1 MDSKKYLSD
10 WYDAIGFLEQIPGRE
25 KILDGAP
32 IPMLQKDLVR
42 EIKAQKNDGTM
53 DYRHIFTALCVV
65 VALDQEFPYA
75 DIYLK
80 FLKENEEDAIRAMD
94 QQLAQALKGQETES
108 IYLMARAKEYV
119 RGNINDRLETTYAME
134 GIYNQHFQK
143 GEDLSDLLKEITQRY
158 EAIIEEDGNCA
169 EAYAAL
175 GRLYEAQAL
184 YIKAKFYDEKALIL
198 AEDDLL
204 KEQMRRALERVE
216 EPAAIDGAK
225 TYLHYGKYEDAI
237 RTIQSLDSQ
246 YTEPATCAHIL
257 GMAYYGLR
265 DMDKAIAFLK
275 DAASHGEDGEIEN
288 DLAIALA
295 AVGREKEAV
304 DILSKLI
311 GRESDN
317 RTAYMN
323 RGILH
328 YRKEAFSEA
337 LNDFEKAY
345 QLASDPDVWA
355 LIEQTR
361 KLADSSK

>member
-10 WYDAIGFLEQIPGRE
+10 WYDAIGFLEQISGRE

-65 VALDQEFPYA
+65 VALDPDFPYA
-75 DIYLK
+75 DVYLK
-80 FLKENEEDAIRAMD
+80 FLKENEGDAIPAIE
-94 QQLAQALKGQETES
+94 QQLALALKENES
-108 IYLMARAKEYV
+108 ESVYLMARARECV
-119 RGNINDRLETTYAME
+119 RGTIDDRLETTYAME
-134 GIYNQHFQK
+134 GIYNKHWQE
-143 GEDLSDLLKEITQRY
+143 GEDLSDLLKEIIRRY
-158 EAIIEEDGNCA
+158 EAVIEEDENCA

-184 YIKAKFYDEKALIL
+184 YIKAKFYDEKALKL
-198 AEDDLL
+198 AEDELL
-204 KEQMRRALERVE
+204 KEQMRRAIERVE

-237 RTIQSLDSQ
+237 YTIQSLDSK

-265 DMDKAIAFLK
+265 EIEKAVAYLEE
-275 DAASHGEDGEIEN
+275 AASHGEDGEIEN

-295 AVGREKEAV
+295 ASGRETEAV
-304 DILSKLI
+304 DILSKLLV
-311 GRESDN
+311 RESYN

-323 RGILH
+323 RGILY
-328 YRKEAFSEA
+328 YREEKFSEA

-345 QLASDPDVWA
+345 QLASDPEVWS
-355 LIEQTR
+355 LIEETR
-361 KLADSSK
+361 KLAEESK